1 MAIPSEYNDRPT
13 TTGATNMSHPVYNL
27 VAHMIRN
34 DQESIGPLT
43 NLKTGTVLH
52 PDMHQSDPDLGRACA
67 ARHEHQFSTW
77 VPGLLAGSNAV
88 IKNGE
93 VRTAEA
99 QGAQGTYFSDII
111 EILS

>member
-27 VAHMIRN
+27 VAHLARH

-52 PDMHQSDPDLGRACA
+52 PDMYQSSPDLGRTCA
-67 ARHEHQFSTW
+67 AQHENQFSTW

-88 IKNGE
+88 IRGGE

-99 QGAQGTYFSDII
+99 QGEQGTYLDDMIQ
-111 EILS
+111 ELA